1 MSMYDSSN
9 VEIVQV
15 RMGDTLVFFVDTDC
29 YDLEDITQVAN
40 AVQQA
45 FPNVKTVLVP
55 EDMVTDIKIFRDEN
69 MCEPMMQTKP
79 VDWDEMAE
87 RFTNGY
93 GLTEIHP

>member
-1 MSMYDSSN
+1 MYDSNN

-29 YDLEDITQVAN
+29 YDLEDISQVAN

-69 MCEPMMQTKP
+69 MCDPIQTKP
-79 VDWDEMAE
+79 VDWTNADLSQNVLE
-87 RFTNGY
+87 R
-93 GLTEIHP
+93 LI

>member
-1 MSMYDSSN
+1 MSMCDSNN

-15 RMGDTLVFFVDTDC
+15 KMGDTLVFFVDTDR
-29 YDLEDITQVAN
+29 YDLETIAQIGN

-69 MCEPMMQTKP
+69 MCDPMQVKP
-79 VDWDEMAE
+79 VDWTNADLSQNVLE
-87 RFTNGY
+87 R
-93 GLTEIHP
+93 LI

>member
-1 MSMYDSSN
+1 MYDSNN

-29 YDLEDITQVAN
+29 YDLETITEVAS

-45 FPNVKTVLVP
+45 FPNVKTVLIP

-69 MCEPMMQTKP
+69 SLTQLNQIQP

-87 RFTNGY
+87 KFTNGY